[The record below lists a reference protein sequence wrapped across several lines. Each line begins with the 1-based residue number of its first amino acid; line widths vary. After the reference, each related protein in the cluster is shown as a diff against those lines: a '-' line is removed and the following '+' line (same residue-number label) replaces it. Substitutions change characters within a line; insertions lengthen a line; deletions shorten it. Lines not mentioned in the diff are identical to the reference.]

1 MSPQRSVVPL
11 ESNPEIFTS
20 FAHSL
25 GLSSNYAFHDIYSL
39 TDPDL
44 MAFLPRPMKAIILL
58 FPLNSFFEAAK
69 DDSGDQTAVLDP
81 RDSTIKQNP
90 VWLKQTVRNACGL
103 YALLHSLSNNPE
115 VLEKDSKLEHFL
127 THNKRADNRY
137 ADEETDAFIVSIS
150 EMYNEN
156 SSLGQ
161 TEAPSA
167 EDEVDLHFITFI
179 EFQGH
184 LYEMDG
190 RRPNGAKL
198 IGRASSGDLLEDP
211 LVKKSAQWYMDNA
224 DESSKMQ
231 FSLLGLAPNWD

>member
-11 ESNPEIFTS
+11 ESNPDIFTR

-25 GLSSNYAFHDIYSL
+25 GLSSDYAFHDIYSL

-44 MAFLPRPMKAIILL
+44 MAFLSRPMKAIVLL

-69 DDSGDQTAVLDP
+69 EDHSGDQTADLDTHAP
-81 RDSTIKQNP
+81 TKQNP
-90 VWLKQTVRNACGL
+90 VWFKQTVKNACGL

-115 VLEKDSKLEHFL
+115 LLEKDSKLEHFL
-127 THNKRADNRY
+127 KHNKRVDNKY
-137 ADEETDAFIVSIS
+137 ADDQTDDFIVSIN

-167 EDEVDLHFITFI
+167 EDEVDLHYITFI
-179 EFQGH
+179 DYQGC
-184 LYEMDG
+184 LFEMDG
-190 RRPNGAKL
+190 RRPNGAKF
-198 IGRASSGDLLEDP
+198 IGKASAGDLLEDP
-211 LVKKSAQWYMDNA
+211 LVKKSTQWYMDNA
-224 DESSKMQ
+224 EEKAKMQ
-231 FSLLGLAPNWD
+231 FSLLGLAPKWD